1 MIIVGKYFEW
11 MRSLFWNDD
20 KSSGPVVFNHAS
32 GVLGTSSRPGAE
44 VGAVQLSWLKDFPT
58 ASATT
63 THPAQFLA
71 KCIFLNKLKL

>member
-32 GVLGTSSRPGAE
+32 GVLGTSSRPGTE
-44 VGAVQLSWLKDFPT
+44 VGAVPVILTKGLSYGFWDYH
-58 ASATT
+58 SSSS
-63 THPAQFLA
+63 
-71 KCIFLNKLKL
+71 IFNKVYIFK